1 MTVLSRNADLW
12 KILYYP
18 TITDFYRPMTPLLKQ
33 LSWGVE
39 ILPFFSVANE
49 IDNPAYKNVS
59 EKRTPYTSKA
69 EFVKAFGYRK
79 LKSTLCR

>member
-1 MTVLSRNADLW
+1 MPRYSNEILTVFELLRSRDLWLSEKMTVLSRNADLW

-49 IDNPAYKNVS
+49 IYNPAYKNVS
-59 EKRTPYTSKA
+59 E
-69 EFVKAFGYRK
+69 
-79 LKSTLCR
+79 